1 MELPVYKS
9 LKNGTK
15 VKLDY
20 MHRQEIE
27 QVRTLLNTVIR
38 EGKSYPQKQPLTE
51 LEFKAYWLLG
61 DAFVVKAHYQSQQ
74 FHPEEIIA
82 AFYIKPNFPGR
93 CSHICN
99 AGFIV
104 QSQMRGQGIGRIM
117 GETML
122 FIAGDLGYKAVMFN
136 LVFETNIPSIR
147 LWESLGFQTI
157 GRIPAAL
164 ELEQNSYIDALMM
177 YRQLPLPTISPGDE
191 NVSPSII
198 ES

>member
-1 MELPVYKS
+1 MELPVYKN
-9 LKNGTK
+9 LKNGKK

-20 MHRQEIE
+20 VRDEELE
-27 QVRTLLNTVIR
+27 QVRMLLNAVII
-38 EGKSYPQKQPLTE
+38 EGTFYPQEQPLTQT
-51 LEFKAYWLLG
+51 EFKAYWLLG
-61 DAFVVKAHYQSQQ
+61 EAFVVKAVNVSPQFQAQSVL
-74 FHPEEIIA
+74 A

-104 QSQMRGQGIGRIM
+104 QPQMRGQGIGRIM

-122 FIAGDLGYKAVMFN
+122 SRASDLGYKAVMFN

-157 GRIPAAL
+157 GRIRDAVKLDNNQTTNAL
-164 ELEQNSYIDALMM
+164 IM
-177 YRQLPLPTISPGDE
+177 YRQLKLPEEGVGS
-191 NVSPSII
+191 
-198 ES
+198 